1 MRLIDADEL
10 LTDRRKTK
18 YYHLPNKDIAVPI
31 IDIEH
36 AHTINAIPI
45 PDGATN
51 GDMIKAMFPN
61 ARVDDTSEKFGQ
73 LSICTHDAKSV
84 FSSDWWNAPYKRGE

>member
-1 MRLIDADEL
+1 MKMDKSISEEGYEHFQMAIKALEGKHYESAIII
-10 LTDRRKTK
+10 
-18 YYHLPNKDIAVPI
+18 PN
-31 IDIEH
+31 
-36 AHTINAIPI
+36 
-45 PDGATN
+45 GATN

-84 FSSDWWNAPYKRGE
+84 FSSDWWNAPYKGVNE